1 MNRILP
7 LMTASLIGLSAP
19 LAAEQIPV
27 VLELYTSQG
36 CSSCPP
42 ADAIMRDISNRDD
55 VIAIAMHVDYWD
67 YIGWKDEFGNPDF
80 AKRQRAYANTAGRRT
95 IYTPEMVVNGV
106 TDIVGARP
114 MKVAEAIEE
123 HKSKAPRMTL
133 DAERAGD
140 TLRIQGSVPSGK
152 STAMDVHVL
161 RMYEKKET
169 KITRGENRG
178 KTLEYHNIAHDWQ
191 TVVTGWNGTGPL
203 DLTVQGVTGDDPVVV
218 LVQEANAGPI
228 VSAARLN

>member
-1 MNRILP
+1 MNRLLP

-27 VLELYTSQG
+27 VVELYTSQG

-42 ADAIMRDISNRDD
+42 ADAIMRDISDRDD

-67 YIGWKDEFGNPDF
+67 YIGWKDEFGNPDH
-80 AKRQRAYANTAGRRT
+80 AKRQRAFANAGGRRT
-95 IYTPEMVVNGV
+95 IYTPEMVVNGE

-114 MKVAEAIEE
+114 MKVSEAIE
-123 HKSKAPRMTL
+123 HYKDRAPRMTL
-133 DAERAGD
+133 DAKRSD
-140 TLRIQGSVPSGK
+140 STLRIQGSVPSGK
-152 STAMDVHVL
+152 VKTMNVHVL
-161 RMYEKKET
+161 RMYEKKEV

-191 TVVTGWNGTGPL
+191 TVVTGWNGTSPL
-203 DLTVQGVTGDDPVVV
+203 DITVQGVAGENPVVV
-218 LVQEANAGPI
+218 LVQEAGAGPI